1 MQRKKHT
8 QKASK
13 SHKKEK
19 KGVKKSGWI
28 WSGGRS
34 CRISAI
40 ATRSIFSAS
49 SRERDAHFA
58 SQPWTKEPWSSSSSS
73 SSSSRRRRS
82 RSPPHLCVGFLTPD
96 NRNEVGHP
104 ICSNKSSPEYCKCGK
119 LSQKRLCFLLS
130 ALWKRLTSHTCV
142 TVKVKDAFGSLRVAF
157 GSSGTFGPS
166 WNFTLV
172 QGGDA
177 SQTGLSEF
185 PFHGSI
191 PGGEKGLRAFS
202 SSRTENKNTVARLAK
217 CKS

>member
-1 MQRKKHT
+1 MSPNAAKKNT

-34 CRISAI
+34 CLNLSNSNTQYLLSIQSRTGRPLCLSTVNQRTLNLATFFSTPDSWLLTIE
-40 ATRSIFSAS
+40 TRSATQSAQTNQAQNIVS
-49 SRERDAHFA
+49 VANSLRRGCVSYSAHC
-58 SQPWTKEPWSSSSSS
+58 E
-73 SSSSRRRRS
+73 
-82 RSPPHLCVGFLTPD
+82 
-96 NRNEVGHP
+96 
-104 ICSNKSSPEYCKCGK
+104 
-119 LSQKRLCFLLS
+119 
-130 ALWKRLTSHTCV
+130 KRLTIHACV